1 VDTCKNGGKCS
12 IRFQLIHCDCNKA
25 FTGLYCHLNVK
36 DGIDEYVANIAKEL
50 KTPFKRQEVF
60 TILDLIAISRTNT
73 IENGMRQQIYNTICK
88 NIAYCLAKEFNELLS
103 SNSDIDPDITQIS
116 NLYSLL
122 KIQSNGKNRLL
133 VQDSS
138 NGEITSYS
146 DLLAKHSKLNGLI
159 IKQVNPAERK
169 IYGNTQLNTQ
179 VILSNKASRD
189 EAVIIAKQ
197 HGLSIVSDEDC
208 IVKLKDNYKIT
219 DDILIVK
226 TEEKILDS
234 DNKVQNRVSV
244 SYYNLGTRSMLDK
257 NLCKSVSNS
266 LKIPVTLTS
275 IEKDAY
281 EKYIQQGVDI
291 FSPKKNR
298 NQCLTYSTPV
308 DDDSSLTINSF
319 LGNRTECIQSGC
331 YYNALTADN
340 YITCNCNEEQA
351 DPTETDFSVMSCFS
365 EVGMNGVNIGLI
377 IAILLALS
385 YIGLTVVFVYLR
397 KNNLNIDKVI
407 IQDCLHIDRKT
418 MANLNEYFG
427 IRRSSMS
434 SNVRGMKLKDEGDL
448 NTTRN
453 LKTENPATNR
463 EVENQQLKLKENMGD
478 LDNIDAGGTFAGE
491 KRDDEIMIHN
501 NFVVKRRASIETTN
515 SEAGGSTE
523 QPSTQSSFH
532 KNGLVITMRDYDH
545 LTLEEMFTFDQR
557 SYLNYVVE
565 NIVRRNMIISI
576 IFKHSII
583 DPVYIRITKAI
594 FCFSLIFGT
603 NAVFISNNIEAVRR
617 VI

>member
-12 IRFQLIHCDCNKA
+12 IRFQLIHCECNKA

-36 DGIDEYVANIAKEL
+36 DGIDEYVANIVKEL
-50 KTPFKRQEVF
+50 KTPFKRQDVF
-60 TILDLIAISRTNT
+60 TILDLIGISRTNT
-73 IENGMRQQIYNTICK
+73 IENVMRQQIYNTICK
-88 NIAYCLAKEFNELLS
+88 IITYCLAKEYNELLY
-103 SNSDIDPDITQIS
+103 SNSNIDPDITQIS

-122 KIQSNGKNRLL
+122 KIQSNAKNRLL

-146 DLLAKHSKLNGLI
+146 DLLSKQSKLNGLI
-159 IKQVNPAERK
+159 IKQVDPTERK

-179 VILSNKASRD
+179 VILSNRASRD

-197 HGLSIVSDEDC
+197 HGLSIASDEDC
-208 IVKLKDNYKIT
+208 VTKLKDNYRLT

-244 SYYNLGTRSMLDK
+244 SYYNLETRTMLDK

-266 LKIPVTLTS
+266 LNIPVTLTPN
-275 IEKDAY
+275 EKDAY

-308 DDDSSLTINSF
+308 DEGSSISISNF

-331 YYNALTADN
+331 YYNALTTDN
-340 YITCNCNEEQA
+340 YITCNCNEEQGDTA
-351 DPTETDFSVMSCFS
+351 ETDFSVMSCFS

-377 IAILLALS
+377 IAILLVVS
-385 YIGLTVVFVYLR
+385 YIGLIVVFVYLR
-397 KNNLNIDKVI
+397 KNSLNIDKVI
-407 IQDCLHIDRKT
+407 IQDCLNIDRKT

-427 IRRSSMS
+427 IRRSSMA
-434 SNVRGMKLKDEGDL
+434 SNARGMKLKDQGDL
-448 NTTRN
+448 NTSRN
-453 LKTENPATNR
+453 LRTEIER
-463 EVENQQLKLKENMGD
+463 DGDQQLKLKENMGD
-478 LDNIDAGGTFAGE
+478 FDNIVADKTILGDNMG
-491 KRDDEIMIHN
+491 DEINIHN
-501 NFVVKRRASIETTN
+501 NFVDKRRASVETDAVNN
-515 SEAGGSTE
+515 SEIAG
-523 QPSTQSSFH
+523 TQSSFH
-532 KNGLVITMRDYDH
+532 KNGLVITMRDYEY
-545 LTLEEMFTFDQR
+545 LTIEEMFTFDGR
-557 SYLNYVVE
+557 SFLKYLVE
-565 NIVRRNMIISI
+565 NLVRRNLIISI

-583 DPVYIRITKAI
+583 DPVYIRIAKAI

-603 NAVFISNNIEAVRR
+603 NALFISNNIDSVRT
-617 VI
+617 VT